1 MFITTSIQYSMTK
14 CKNNYDFN
22 VIRSRNTILFAANFR
37 RIVKRKAERLKQCRG
52 VRVGL
57 HTFQTGYH
65 TTHHITSHHIT
76 SLHITSHH
84 CTLQHSSQHILFSI
98 PDGGRTDAITCNHP
112 SHHIHL
118 DTWRLC
124 KTKTV
129 EIHPYHARQFFFYL
143 HLYSLHASI
152 ILHPFTASLRH
163 ADRDTH
169 ICTYM

>member
-22 VIRSRNTILFAANFR
+22 VIRFRNTILFAANFR

-52 VRVGL
+52 VKVGL
-57 HTFQTGYH
+57 HTLQTANRLSYNK
-65 TTHHITSHHIT
+65 THHF
-76 SLHITSHH
+76 TSHH
-84 CTLQHSSQHILFSI
+84 CTLQHSSQHILFSL

-112 SHHIHL
+112 SHHIRL

-129 EIHPYHARQFFFYL
+129 EIHAYHAREFFFYVYLSSYIPSLL
-143 HLYSLHASI
+143 HYGALI
-152 ILHPFTASLRH
+152 EI
-163 ADRDTH
+163 H
-169 ICTYM
+169 IYVHTC